1 MDHIQQLFEKWE
13 LPQQELQAL
22 INYEWRDNFQLIPL
36 AVFDELV
43 QYRDEFGLPD
53 TVFPLIEC
61 GGSNYI
67 GIHISGPLK
76 NKICFI
82 DHEEMDVS
90 PVFRNV
96 QQLLSA
102 ITAAPECYD
111 YRDIPE
117 DSFDYPSLP
126 GLPEPWL
133 SADRAAVAV
142 LREQYSTDTENI
154 QLAFHIMALT
164 PYDDIAQLIPWLNNK
179 DMYIQE
185 RAIRTFGWHRYL
197 PVKQQLE
204 ELTVKAQHN
213 GKLAAR
219 IALER
224 FNSTA
229 P

>member
-13 LPQQELQAL
+13 LPQEELQAL
-22 INYEWRDNFQLIPL
+22 ISYEWRDNFQLIPL
-36 AVFDELV
+36 PVFDELI

-53 TVFPLIEC
+53 TVFPLIDC

-67 GIHISGPLK
+67 GIHTSGTLK

-82 DHEEMDVS
+82 DHEEMDVT

-111 YRDIPE
+111 YRDIPVA
-117 DSFDYPSLP
+117 SFDYPSLP
-126 GLPEPWL
+126 GLAEPWL
-133 SADRAAVAV
+133 TADRADVAA
-142 LREQYSTDTENI
+142 LWQQYNI
-154 QLAFHIMALT
+154 AAERTQLAFAILALT
-164 PYDDIAQLIPWLNNK
+164 PYDDVAPLIPWLNNK

-185 RAIRTFGWHRYL
+185 RAIRIFGFHRYA

-204 ELTVKAQHN
+204 ELTTKAQHN
-213 GKLAAR
+213 GRLAAR
-219 IALER
+219 IALQR
-224 FNSTA
+224 F
-229 P
+229 

>member
-1 MDHIQQLFEKWE
+1 MDHISQLFEKCE
-13 LPQQELQAL
+13 LPQEELQAL

-36 AVFDELV
+36 PVFEELI
-43 QYRDEFGLPD
+43 QYRDEFGLPE
-53 TVFPLIEC
+53 TVSPLIDC

-67 GIHISGPLK
+67 GIHTSGILK

-117 DSFDYPSLP
+117 ASFDYPSLP
-126 GLPEPWL
+126 GLSVPWL
-133 SADRAAVAV
+133 SADRACVTA
-142 LREQYSTDTENI
+142 LREQFNAAPELT
-154 QLAFHIMALT
+154 QLAFSIMALT
-164 PYDDIAQLIPWLNNK
+164 PYDDIAQLIPWLNSK

-185 RAIRTFGWHRYL
+185 RAIRIFGFHRYA

-204 ELTVKAQHN
+204 ELTTKALHN
-213 GKLAAR
+213 GQIAAR
-219 IALER
+219 VALRR
-224 FNSTA
+224 F
-229 P
+229 